1 MIDKE
6 VSVNGNTYRFILT
19 DQVIGQVD
27 RLRTLY
33 ASAYEDP
40 EGFEQISSEIADVIS
55 DISGAVEPRASDSD
69 MDGVVQEMIR
79 TLDNRKAELEKQL
92 HRKR

>member
-1 MIDKE
+1 MIVKE
-6 VSVNGNTYRFILT
+6 VSVNGNAYKFTLT
-19 DQVIGQVD
+19 DQIIGQVD
-27 RLRTLY
+27 RLKMLY

-40 EGFEQISSEIADVIS
+40 EGFEEISSEIADVIS